1 MNAWLCN
8 VCVCMSLYVLEQIS
22 SWFILRSVFCKRGFL
37 LQRGSPFLYKSSD
50 VPFVRM
56 YRSIILTTIRPAHE
70 QMWFMLSDPGSTAV
84 WSTSSL
90 DGGHWS
96 VTDLVPVLVG
106 KCREFPVEK

>member
-1 MNAWLCN
+1 MCVYVF
-8 VCVCMSLYVLEQIS
+8 VCARANL
-22 SWFILRSVFCKRGFL
+22 ILVYTQKCLLQKGFFCKWEVL
-37 LQRGSPFLYKSSD
+37 FLYKSSD
-50 VPFVRM
+50 SSKNVPFVRM

-106 KCREFPVEK
+106 KCREFPV